1 MRRKIWLQFHM
12 GTIALLAILFV
23 ANIVTA
29 LRPFS
34 SSSTQGSRTMIRLSS
49 APETTSPDRAPASVA
64 HSTHDKP
71 LSGALSSKSA
81 LKTVQLPCDS
91 HLRIRVFENV
101 RSLRLQFDSCPT
113 SSEHPLR
120 DVVSVMNS
128 TNGFEGTI
136 FGGTVAAPAGTTAE
150 KAEHA
155 GVFMSAETPTPKTAS
170 KLAKNSLSET
180 PKRAPAS
187 AAFSTDFITL
197 APGANEI
204 KIQRTSQTQ
213 VLRVERK

>member
-12 GTIALLAILFV
+12 GTIALLAILTI

-34 SSSTQGSRTMIRLSS
+34 SSSTRSSRTMIQLSS
-49 APETTSPDRAPASVA
+49 APETATRADRTPASSA
-64 HSTHDKP
+64 STHDTP
-71 LSGALSSKSA
+71 STGALSSKSA
-81 LKTVQLPCDS
+81 LKIVQLSCDS
-91 HLRIRVFENV
+91 NLRIRVFENV
-101 RSLRLQFDSCPT
+101 HSLRLQFDACPT
-113 SSEHPLR
+113 SSEHPIR

-136 FGGTVAAPAGTTAE
+136 FGGTIAAPAGTTTE

-155 GVFMSAETPTPKTAS
+155 GVFTSTETSAMKSTS
-170 KLAKNSLSET
+170 KLAKNSPPET

-204 KIQRTSQTQ
+204 KIQRSSQTQ
-213 VLRVERK
+213 VLRIERK